1 VFRKTSGQRAGG
13 AAGNANEI
21 DGPMSSGRR
30 HHACIFPARAKR
42 PGGQTVRNDKRS
54 QVTETW
60 IDVTLT
66 LGGLVAVFGGMAGA
80 LIVLFSSAAR
90 P

>member
-1 VFRKTSGQRAGG
+1 
-13 AAGNANEI
+13 
-21 DGPMSSGRR
+21 
-30 HHACIFPARAKR
+30 
-42 PGGQTVRNDKRS
+42 VRNDKRS